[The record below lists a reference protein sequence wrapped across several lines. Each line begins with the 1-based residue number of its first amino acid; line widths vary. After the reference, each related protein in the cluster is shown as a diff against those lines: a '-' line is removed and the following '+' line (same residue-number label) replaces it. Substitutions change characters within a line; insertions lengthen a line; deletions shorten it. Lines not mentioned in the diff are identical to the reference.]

1 MKPYNLVIITP
12 DQLRADY
19 LGCYGH
25 PSIGTRHI
33 DRLSQEGVRFDNCYC
48 QSPLCAPS
56 RISFA
61 TSSYVGEHGCRNYW
75 STISPEVPNLVTSL
89 KSANYRS
96 GMFGKNHLFT
106 YERLGDVWDELH
118 EVCLGNY
125 DGHPLYESSYSSFE
139 LEEDHPYNKTGQL
152 TEETI
157 DFIERSTSEHGDQP
171 FFAWVNY
178 QDPHPAFT
186 CPQPYKDLF
195 DPNDVELPSS
205 FTSYDA
211 DSQPVR
217 NAVWRQHSEMDSCSE
232 ADIRSAI
239 ATYMGQT
246 RYVDDSVGRILDT
259 LQRLDLDRST
269 VVLFFSDHGELLGD
283 FGMTHKLPVFY
294 ECLAKIPAIIRHP
307 DGRWSGSSFE
317 GLTEE
322 VDLAPTLLEMLGVPI
337 PPTMVGKSW
346 VQALDQ
352 NDDSGKNSILCE
364 AGGGAPTA
372 KEATSGLRLKA
383 PQLPTSLGPGAM
395 IRQGDWKLS
404 IYHDDHCELYNLEAD
419 PNELRNRYGDPDCA
433 DKQAEL
439 TTELSKRLL
448 GVKVRDVGTRWPDN
462 QHPVDVRFEPLQKM
476 SVDLAD
482 ITGLESP
489 KAAAEK

>member
-25 PSIGTRHI
+25 PTIGTRHI
-33 DRLSQEGVRFDNCYC
+33 DRLSQEGARFENCYC

-75 STISPEVPNLVTSL
+75 STISPDVPNLVTSL
-89 KSANYRS
+89 KAANYRS

-106 YERLGDVWDELH
+106 YDRLDEIWDELH

-125 DGHPLYESSYSSFE
+125 DNHPGYERSYSSFE
-139 LEEDHPYNKTGQL
+139 LESDHPYNKTGDL
-152 TEETI
+152 TDETI
-157 DFIERSTSEHGDQP
+157 DFIERSASEHADRP

-195 DPNDVELPSS
+195 DPNDIELPPS
-205 FTSYDA
+205 FSNYDA

-217 NAVWRQHSEMDSCSE
+217 NAIWRKHSEMDSCSE
-232 ADIRSAI
+232 DDLRSAI

-259 LQRLDLDRST
+259 LQSLNLERST

-294 ECLAKIPAIIRHP
+294 DSLARIPAIIRHP
-307 DGRWSGSSFE
+307 EGKWKGSTFE

-322 VDLAPTLLEMLGVPI
+322 VDLAPTLLDILGLPI
-337 PPTMVGKSW
+337 PPTMVGNSW
-346 VQALDQ
+346 AQALDE
-352 NDDSGKNSILCE
+352 NNHVGKKSILCE
-364 AGGGAPTA
+364 AGGGAPTV
-372 KEATSGLRLKA
+372 KEAIPGLTLKA
-383 PQLPTSLGPGAM
+383 PHLPTSLGPGAM
-395 IRQGDWKLS
+395 IRQGSWKLS
-404 IYHDDHCELYNLEAD
+404 IYHDDRCELYNLEDD
-419 PNELRNRYGDPDCA
+419 PSESRNLYGDPSCSET
-433 DKQAEL
+433 QAEL

-448 GVKVRDVGTRWPDN
+448 GVKVRDLGVHWPKDK
-462 QHPVDVRFEPLQKM
+462 HPVDVRFEPLEKTN
-476 SVDLAD
+476 VDLPD
-482 ITGLESP
+482 ITGLNP
-489 KAAAEK
+489 QRTTAAK